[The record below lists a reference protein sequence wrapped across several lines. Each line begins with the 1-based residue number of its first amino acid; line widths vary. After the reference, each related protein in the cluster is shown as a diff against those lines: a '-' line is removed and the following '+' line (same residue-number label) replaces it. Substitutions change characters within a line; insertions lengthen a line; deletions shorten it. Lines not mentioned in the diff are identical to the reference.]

1 VTEHLGELLT
11 GYLDAALT
19 AEERSRVENHLTAC
33 GACRADLEELRR
45 NAAAVGNLPEL
56 PVAPDFADRVAARLP
71 RPGLAQTLA
80 GLLSAGGR
88 RLPLAAAAVLLLA
101 VGAAYLASRLPTPA
115 PLPVAQGPP
124 AASRQDVDRP
134 EPRQE
139 RERATAGV
147 PVPRDTAVA
156 EAPAP
161 RELAAKAAVPIR
173 EIRVDAEDLVAAEAR
188 LRELAAALGG
198 RVVAA
203 QSEEGG
209 VTLGLEVPAGRY
221 REFVE
226 GLQTVAR
233 RDLKEAGRR
242 EQPAPPSAAEPR
254 ALPAPERE
262 ERTTAPVRLT
272 IRLRPALPGRQ
283 AP

>member
-1 VTEHLGELLT
+1 HL
-11 GYLDAALT
+11 A
-19 AEERSRVENHLTAC
+19 AC
-33 GACRADLEELRR
+33 GVCRADLEELRR

-88 RLPLAAAAVLLLA
+88 RLPLAAAAALLLA
-101 VGAAYLASRLPTPA
+101 VGAAYLASRLTTPA
-115 PLPVAQGPP
+115 PLPVGQGPP
-124 AASRQDVDRP
+124 AASRKDADRS
-134 EPRQE
+134 EARQE

-147 PVPRDTAVA
+147 PVQREKAAA

-161 RELAAKAAVPIR
+161 RDMAAKAAVPIR
-173 EIRVDAEDLVAAEAR
+173 EFRVDAQDLVAAEAR

-209 VTLGLEVPAGRY
+209 VTLGLEVPADRY

-242 EQPAPPSAAEPR
+242 EQPAPPSAAAPHT
-254 ALPAPERE
+254 LPAPEGE
-262 ERTTAPVRLT
+262 VSATAPIRLT
-272 IRLRPALPGRQ
+272 IRLRPALPGRP

>member
-1 VTEHLGELLT
+1 MTEHLGELLT

-19 AEERSRVENHLTAC
+19 AEERTRVEDHLAAC
-33 GACRADLEELRR
+33 GVCRANLEELRR

-56 PVAPDFADRVAARLP
+56 PVAPDFAGRVTARLP

-80 GLLSAGGR
+80 GLLGAGGR
-88 RLPLAAAAVLLLA
+88 RLPLAAAAALLLA
-101 VGAAYLASRLPTPA
+101 VGAAYLASRLTTPA

-139 RERATAGV
+139 RERA
-147 PVPRDTAVA
+147 VA
-156 EAPAP
+156 KAPAP
-161 RELAAKAAVPIR
+161 RELAAKAGVPIR
-173 EIRVDAEDLVAAEAR
+173 EFRVAAEDLVAAEAH

-198 RVVAA
+198 RVVAGER
-203 QSEEGG
+203 EEGG
-209 VTLGLEVPAGRY
+209 VTLGVEVPAGRY

-242 EQPAPPSAAEPR
+242 EQAAPPSAAAPQT
-254 ALPAPERE
+254 LPAPEGE
-262 ERTTAPVRLT
+262 VSATAPVRLT
-272 IRLRPALPGRQ
+272 VRLRPALPGRP